1 MQEPSKMADL
11 FSGMTMAIVGI
22 SRETLKTCS
31 APRTLRFWVSRIEH
45 VRAGK
50 DSDDVERLNGASRAA
65 NKDADNARIFR
76 PLELSCEPQTGDPIG
91 RDYLISRPRTEI

>member
-1 MQEPSKMADL
+1 MADL

-50 DSDDVERLNGASRAA
+50 DSDDDERLNGASRAA

-76 PLELSCEPQTGDPIG
+76 PLELSCELQTPQTGDPIGRG